1 MKLMMKIIGWSA
13 AGSAGLLIACIIIIQ
28 SISNAQYKEWI
39 SDLAFSATGRQLVFD
54 GDVDI
59 HFGKEIRFLAKE
71 IRFANTA
78 QGSRPDMVTADRLL
92 LQVALLPIFKGVL
105 DFVIELDGPDIL
117 LETDSDGRRNW
128 VFQDSVLKEPDPEQD
143 PKKTAGS
150 FSLPLKPYIRN
161 CEINNLKFTFTDDEG
176 DKQILADIET
186 FKIFVDGDEIPL
198 TVKAAYNGA
207 PVELVGV
214 LGRIDELHSN
224 RQTEISLNGKVNS
237 ADFTLNGLIGPL
249 SPRPNAQVDLLLKA
263 DSISTFSQYAGI
275 TLPDLKGLDISLRA
289 QSKGGYFAAEDIKI
303 LLNDEILDLSITGN
317 IEDISHVEGINLI
330 TEVNSEHLDK
340 VLEEIGVK
348 LSVALPAFT
357 SVGGTVTGNLEELS
371 LNSLIANVK
380 DEGITVN
387 LNGQVTDLLSL
398 EGVDVNFDATADSI
412 ANISKFA
419 GTEIPELGSL
429 QLAGKISS
437 SEQSLRLESLEAIV
451 QQQGMKTR
459 VTAAVADLINVA
471 GINAEAHI
479 EIDSLSTLAPF
490 TDVEMP
496 QTKPWVLNITVAAA
510 ETKGAAEVVVNLT
523 SEELQAV
530 INANIPEIKDPAN
543 LEASLSID
551 TESLA
556 VISEMLGKEIV
567 DEGPV
572 KLTAK
577 AIVQPDRYR
586 VDDFKLTRGESV
598 ANAGIQY
605 VLPKSDQDKPKL
617 IGQLEIN
624 NLDLT
629 KIFPAN
635 DNENLDQEETQV
647 VIAETESETTSTV
660 NKKIF
665 SNEPLSTGVLQDY
678 EVDFKVDT
686 SNLTLSENFMVHG
699 SLAVTLDQGVLKIG
713 PLDLKGES
721 GGSGESLIVLDA
733 SSPEANLGVKIK
745 FDNFVSPRFG
755 GNFDLD
761 VDLDGK
767 GGTIAAVM
775 GSLDGQFIA
784 AFNDYKLNQSAM
796 TQFGSGFFSR
806 INPIKNDTTILEC
819 AIVRFDAKDGIVDF
833 TKKIAA
839 QTTEVTWFGSG
850 EINLKTEELD
860 FGIHPQP
867 RKALNSLT
875 DLGLAK
881 LVHIGGTLA
890 EPSIGVDPKDVAVK
904 YGKYSAYIATGGLS
918 WLAEKVL
925 ENRESNVD
933 QCKRILDVFEE

>member
-1 MKLMMKIIGWSA
+1 MKLLMKIVGWST
-13 AGSAGLLIACIIIIQ
+13 AGFAGLLIVCIIVIQ
-28 SISNAQYKEWI
+28 SISNDQYKEWI

-54 GDVDI
+54 GDVNV
-59 HFGKEIRFLAKE
+59 HFGKKISFLAKE
-71 IRFANTA
+71 IRFANTE
-78 QGSRPDMVTADRLL
+78 QGSRADMVTADRLL

-117 LETDSDGRRNW
+117 LETDSDGRGNW
-128 VFQDSVLKEPDPEQD
+128 VFHDSALKEPEPGQVLQE
-143 PKKTAGS
+143 TAGS

-161 CEINNLKFTFTDDEG
+161 CEIKNLKFTFTDDVG
-176 DKQILADIET
+176 DKQISADIET
-186 FKIFVDGDEIPL
+186 FKIFVDGGEIPL

-207 PVELVGV
+207 PVELSGV

-224 RQTEISLNGKVNS
+224 RQTEISLSGKLNS
-237 ADFTLNGLIGPL
+237 ADLAINGSIGPL
-249 SPRPNAQVDLLLKA
+249 SPKLNAQVDLLLRA
-263 DSISTFSQYAGI
+263 DTISTFSPYAGI
-275 TLPDLKGLDISLRA
+275 TLPDLNGLDISLRA
-289 QSKGGYFAAEDIKI
+289 HTNGGNFVADDIKI
-303 LLNDEILDLSITGN
+303 LLNDEILDLNITGK
-317 IEDISHVEGINLI
+317 IEDISHVEGINLV
-330 TEVNSEHLDK
+330 TEIYSGHLDK

-357 SVGGTVTGNLEELS
+357 SIKGTVTGNLEELS
-371 LNSLIANVK
+371 LNSLLANIK

-387 LNGQVTDLLSL
+387 LNGQVTDLLAL
-398 EGVDVNFDATADSI
+398 EGVGVNFEATADSI

-419 GTEIPELGSL
+419 GTELPELGSL

-437 SEQSLRLESLEAIV
+437 SEHSLRLESLEAIV
-451 QQQGMKTR
+451 VRQGMNTR
-459 VTAAVADLINVA
+459 VTAAVADLINVS
-471 GINAEAHI
+471 GINATAHMEI
-479 EIDSLSTLAPF
+479 ESLSTLAPF
-490 TDVEMP
+490 TDVEIP
-496 QTKPWVLNITVAAA
+496 QTGPWVLDITAAAA
-510 ETKGAAEVVVNLT
+510 ESKGAAEVVANLT
-523 SEELQAV
+523 SEGLKAV
-530 INANIPEIKDPAN
+530 INANIPEIKDLAY

-551 TESLA
+551 AESLA
-556 VISEMLGKEIV
+556 VIGEMVGKEIV

-577 AIVQPDRYR
+577 AILQPDEYR
-586 VDDFKLTRGESV
+586 VDDFKLTLGDSV
-598 ANAGIQY
+598 VNAGLQY
-605 VLPKSDQDKPKL
+605 ILPKSRQDKPKF

-624 NLDLT
+624 DLNLT

-635 DNENLDQEETQV
+635 EDENLGEEKTPT
-647 VIAETESETTSTV
+647 VIAESESEATLTED
-660 NKKIF
+660 KKLF
-665 SNEPLSTGVLQDY
+665 SNKPLSTGALQDY
-678 EVDFKVDT
+678 EVDLQVTT

-733 SSPEANLGVKIK
+733 SSQEANLDVKIK

-755 GNFDLD
+755 GNLDLD

-784 AFNDYKLNQSAM
+784 ALNDYKLNQSAM

-806 INPIKNDTTILEC
+806 LNPIKNDTTILEC
-819 AIVRFDAKDGIVDF
+819 AIVRFDAKDGMVDF

-867 RKALNSLT
+867 RNALNSLT

-890 EPSIGVDPKDVAVK
+890 EPSIGVDPKDVALK

-925 ENRESNVD
+925 ENRQSNVD
-933 QCKRILDVFEE
+933 QCQRILDVFEE